1 VRTSRELRKGCVS
14 PPSTPE
20 LFLKYLRALRRRN
33 YIGFSVVVQET
44 GDIAGVVNVSE
55 IVQGVFQSGYLGY
68 YAFHPHAGQGLM
80 REGIRQTINYCFAEL
95 KLHRLEA
102 NIQPENS
109 RSISIVQSLGFSL
122 EGYSPCYLKICGKWS
137 DHERW
142 AILREQWQSQQ
153 ER

>member
-1 VRTSRELRKGCVS
+1 LHKGWVS

-33 YIGFSVVVQET
+33 CIGFLVVMQET

-68 YAFHPHAGQGLM
+68 YAFAPHAGQGLM
-80 REGIRQTINYCFAEL
+80 REGVSQVIEYCFSEL

-102 NIQPENS
+102 NIQPENV
-109 RSISIVQSLGFSL
+109 RSISMVRSLGFSK
-122 EGYSPCYLKICGKWS
+122 EGFSPRYLKIGGKWR

-142 AILREQWQSQQ
+142 AILKEQWHCPSQVTHI
-153 ER
+153 